1 MRESVLRK
9 IELDGWQGEIV
20 SSYDHP
26 LLRQVL
32 SQLPQLTRSPEA
44 SVLREGRNRLV
55 CLNLPLGQNDFV
67 EVVVKEF
74 RPMGLVKLRSL
85 LTGSKARRSFY
96 GSLYLKEN
104 LIKAPE
110 PVAYLEN
117 RSPWQNQAEYFLA
130 TRIKDSQEI
139 RFYFQNYSPEQIDLL
154 LLKLAAFCREMHCRG
169 VFHRDLS
176 DGNILVRELET
187 GNYEFFLLDTNR
199 VRLKRRIGRLRRL
212 KNLIRLGLPPSRQR
226 FFLEAYFEEEKISLL
241 DWLWYRSL
249 KLLFSLWIKIK
260 KTLRL
265 RALARRL
272 RIQ

>member
-1 MRESVLRK
+1 MSESALRK
-9 IELDGWQGEIV
+9 IELDGWRGEIV
-20 SSYDHP
+20 SRYDQP
-26 LLRQVL
+26 VLRRAL
-32 SQLPQLTRSPEA
+32 RELPHLTRSPEA
-44 SVLREGRNRLV
+44 SVLMEGRNRLV
-55 CLNLPLGQNDFV
+55 CLNLPLGQNEFI

-74 RPMGLVKLRSL
+74 RPRGLVKLRSL

-96 GSLYLKEN
+96 GSLFLKQN

-117 RSPWQNQAEYFLA
+117 RSPWQEQAEYFLA
-130 TRIKDSQEI
+130 TKIKDSREI
-139 RFYFQNYSPEQIDLL
+139 RFYFQKYSPEQLDLL

-176 DGNILVRELET
+176 DGNILVRETET
-187 GNYEFFLLDTNR
+187 GIYEFFLLDTNR
-199 VRLKRRIGRLRRL
+199 VRLKRKIGRLSRL

-226 FFLEAYFEEEKISLL
+226 FFLEAYFGDKKISFL

-249 KLLFSLWIKIK
+249 KGLYTLWIKIK
-260 KTLRL
+260 KWLRL

-272 RIQ
+272 RLQ

>member
-1 MRESVLRK
+1 MSESIRRR

-20 SSYDHP
+20 SRYDHP
-26 LLRQVL
+26 LLRQAL
-32 SQLPQLTRSPEA
+32 SQLPQLTFSPKA
-44 SVLREGRNRLV
+44 SVLMEGRNRLV
-55 CLNLPLGQNDFV
+55 CLNLPLGQNEFI

-74 RPMGLVKLRSL
+74 RSRGLVKLRAL

-117 RSPWQNQAEYFLA
+117 RSPWQDQAEYFLA
-130 TRIKDSQEI
+130 TRIKDSREI
-139 RFYFQNYSPEQIDLL
+139 RFYFQHYSPEQLDLL
-154 LLKLAAFCREMHCRG
+154 LLKLAAFCREMHGRG

-176 DGNILVRELET
+176 DGNILVREMET

-199 VRLKRRIGRLRRL
+199 VRLKRRIGRLSRL

-226 FFLEAYFEEEKISLL
+226 FFLEAYFEGEKISFL

-249 KLLFSLWIKIK
+249 KGLFSLWIKIK
-260 KTLRL
+260 KWLHL

-272 RIQ
+272 KLQ